1 MGNPKLNMMK
11 TSLFAL
17 FVSYAYA
24 FAPST
29 VSPNRASTVSK
40 MAFEDALGSQA
51 PLGFYDPL
59 GLVADGDQKKFDRL
73 RYVEIKHGRISMLAV
88 LGHVVTSAGIRLPG
102 GIDFHGTSFSDIPS
116 GIGALS
122 KIPGGGLVQLFA
134 FVGFLEVFVMKDI
147 TGGEFIGDF
156 RNGFIDFGWDKFS
169 EETKLF
175 KRGVELNNGRAAM
188 MGILALMVHEE
199 LGGSLPIVGDM

>member
-73 RYVEIKHGRISMLAV
+73 RYVEIKHGRISMLAIV
-88 LGHVVTSAGIRLPG
+88 GYIYTYAGNRFDAN
-102 GIDFHGTSFSDIPS
+102 IDLNGNTFDDIPA
-116 GIGALS
+116 GIGAL
-122 KIPGGGLVQLFA
+122 
-134 FVGFLEVFVMKDI
+134 
-147 TGGEFIGDF
+147 
-156 RNGFIDFGWDKFS
+156 
-169 EETKLF
+169 
-175 KRGVELNNGRAAM
+175 
-188 MGILALMVHEE
+188 
-199 LGGSLPIVGDM
+199 

>member
-1 MGNPKLNMMK
+1 MG
-11 TSLFAL
+11 
-17 FVSYAYA
+17 
-24 FAPST
+24 ST
-29 VSPNRASTVSK
+29 VSQNRASTVTK
-40 MAFEDALGSQA
+40 MAFEDALGSQE

-59 GLVADGDQKKFDRL
+59 GLVEDGDQKKFDRL
-73 RYVEIKHGRISMLAV
+73 RYVEIKHGRISML
-88 LGHVVTSAGIRLPG
+88 GHVTTSAGVRLPG
-102 GIDFHGTSFSDIPS
+102 NIDLSGTAFSDIPS

-134 FVGFLEVFVMKDI
+134 LIGFLEVFVMKDV

-156 RNGFIDFGWDKFS
+156 RNGFIDFGWDKFD

-188 MGILALMVHEE
+188 MGILALMVHEK
-199 LGGSLPIVGDM
+199 LGDTYVINSLFGAPKVLM